1 MKKRTARLLGTMALA
16 AGAFGIVSAFFRKKN
31 MGLKK
36 KSSLRT
42 GDIWARPGMQ
52 VTFRAELMP
61 GRDPDER
68 TYRVKEILPSGR
80 VVLHE
85 VDGEHAEREFERIE

>member
-1 MKKRTARLLGTMALA
+1 MKKGTARLLGTLAL
-16 AGAFGIVSAFFRKKN
+16 AGAFAVVGAFLRKKN

-36 KSSLRT
+36 KRPLMT

-80 VVLHE
+80 VLLDGVA
-85 VDGEHAEREFERIE
+85 GEHAEREFEPIE